1 MEEESE
7 RQLLLQAQT
16 GDPDAFSILVERY
29 SSRIYGTCF
38 SLLGNRQDAEDCV
51 QDTFLKA
58 FRSICNY
65 NFQAAFYTWL
75 YRIAINAC
83 HDYRRKNSRSI
94 IYSLDDSL
102 ETEEGSV
109 YQQIADDK
117 PLPDE
122 QFVTAESNLLIR
134 QQIDCLPDYLKE
146 ILILRDLEGLSY
158 HELSAAFHLSEGTVK
173 SRLSRAR
180 RQLME
185 KIKQREQSMTD
196 KRLKGNDH

>member
-1 MEEESE
+1 M
-7 RQLLLQAQT
+7 LLQAQT

-29 SSRIYGTCF
+29 SPRIFGVCF

-51 QDTFLKA
+51 QETFLKA
-58 FRSICNY
+58 YRSIRVY
-65 NFQAAFYTWL
+65 SFQAAFYTWL
-75 YRIAINAC
+75 YRIAINTC
-83 HDYRRKNSRSI
+83 HDYRRKTSRTLTF
-94 IYSLDDSL
+94 SLDEAR
-102 ETEEGSV
+102 ETEDGAV
-109 YQQIADDK
+109 FQQIADDK

-122 QFVTAESNLLIR
+122 QYAATESIQMIR

-158 HELSAAFHLSEGTVK
+158 HELAAVFHLSEGTVK

-185 KIKQREQSMTD
+185 KIRQREQSAIN
-196 KRLKGNDH
+196 KRLNDKGH